1 MAIQDKV
8 TLAKALESGEVSQVE
23 LAMTQFAQETQEA
36 ILDKTKDLIGNQEA
50 LAQASGIKLT
60 GEERQYFMELIGE
73 DGKHVSE
80 NAVKTV
86 PTTIV
91 NRVFDGLAK
100 EHKLLGMV
108 DQAMVGLST
117 EWIFSIGVNPAQWG
131 TICSDLKEILD
142 KGFRKVSL
150 GLFKLTAFMPVCK
163 GLLDLNSPEWL
174 AQYVI
179 TVIQESLAIAI
190 EMAIIDGTGKEQP
203 IGMRRSIKNKTS
215 DEATVLE
222 ATEIEKLDAQ
232 TSGNIMASLVE
243 YEVETGVKKT
253 RNVNPSDVVILVNPV
268 TYWTKVFPMM
278 TLQNLNGVYVQ
289 SLPLQFE
296 IVQSEV
302 VPQDE
307 LIVGV
312 AKDYFFGIGK
322 GTVLS
327 QSDEVRFIQD
337 ERVYAG
343 KFYGNGT
350 PKFEGAFKRFTF
362 KAPAVK

>member
-8 TLAKALESGEVSQVE
+8 TLVDALRSGEEEKVN
-23 LAMTQFAQETQEA
+23 LAMTQFAQETQDK
-36 ILDKTKDLIGNQEA
+36 ILRETADLVNDQKALQET
-50 LAQASGIKLT
+50 AQINLT
-60 GEERQYFMELIGE
+60 SQEKSYFMELIGE
-73 DGKHVSE
+73 EGKVSP
-80 NAVKTV
+80 NAQKTV
-86 PTTIV
+86 PTTIIQ
-91 NRVFDGLAK
+91 RIFDGLTK
-100 EHKLLGMV
+100 EHKLLSMV
-108 DQAMVGLST
+108 DQAQIGLMT
-117 EWIFSIGVNPAQWG
+117 EWIFSIGVNPAHWG
-131 TICSDLKEILD
+131 TICSDLQEIMD
-142 KGFRKVSL
+142 KGFRKVNL
-150 GLFKLTAFMPVCK
+150 GLYKLTAFMPVCK

-190 EMAIIDGTGKEQP
+190 EMAIIDGTGKDQP
-203 IGMRRSIKNKTS
+203 IGMRRSLSNVS
-215 DEATVLE
+215 SGEHTVVE
-222 ATEIEKLDAQ
+222 ATEIEKLDAE
-232 TSGNIMASLVE
+232 TSGQIMAGLVE
-243 YEVETGVKKT
+243 YEVETGVKQT
-253 RNVNPSDVVILVNPV
+253 RTVTPEQVVILVNPV

-278 TLQNLNGVYVQ
+278 TLQKLNGVYVQ
-289 SLPLQFE
+289 SLPLNFN

-307 LIVGV
+307 LILGV

-322 GTVLS
+322 GVTLS

-362 KAPAVK
+362 KAPASK